1 VDFKDYYK
9 ILGVNK
15 SASQD
20 EIKKQ
25 YKKLLLKYH
34 PDKNPGDPS
43 AESKFKDVA
52 EAYEVLSDTE
62 KRRKYDNLGSS
73 WNNFSKS
80 GKRAE
85 DFDWSQWFAN
95 QQQQRKARSQS
106 GTSDF
111 GDMFGGGGSGVSDF
125 FEKIFGGGFSG
136 RSSYRQTPKR
146 GKDYHTEIEISLEQ
160 AFKGTSA
167 MLNVDGQKIEVKI
180 HPGISDGQILKI
192 SNKGY
197 PGSNGGPRGDLII
210 KVNVKNHKRV
220 ERKGDDLN
228 VDVPIDLYT
237 AVLGGETRISTFSGK
252 INLKITPETQQGKIV
267 KLSGQGMPKY
277 NLPNQRGDLYVKF
290 IINIPKNLTDKEIEL
305 FSELKKLRQYN

>member
-1 VDFKDYYK
+1 VEFKDYYK
-9 ILGVNK
+9 ILGVDK

-25 YKKLLLKYH
+25 YKKLILKYH
-34 PDKNPGDPS
+34 PDKNPNDSS
-43 AESKFKDVA
+43 AESKFKDVT
-52 EAYEVLSDTE
+52 EAYEVLSDPE
-62 KRRKYDNLGSS
+62 KRSKYDNLGSS

-80 GKRAE
+80 GRRAE
-85 DFDWSQWFAN
+85 DFDWSQWFAS
-95 QQQQRKARSQS
+95 QQQQRKARQQS
-106 GTSDF
+106 GSSDF
-111 GDMFGGGGSGVSDF
+111 GDMFGGGASGVSDF
-125 FEKIFGGGFSG
+125 FEKIFGGGYAG
-136 RSSYRQTPKR
+136 RSTYRQTPQR
-146 GKDYHTEIEISLEQ
+146 GKDYHTDIEISLEQ
-160 AFKGTSA
+160 AFKGTSI

-210 KVNVKNHKRV
+210 KVKVKDHKRV
-220 ERKGDDLN
+220 DRKGDDLY

-252 INLKITPETQQGKIV
+252 INLKIPPETQQGKVV

-277 NLPNQRGDLYVKF
+277 NLPTQRGDLYVKF
-290 IINIPKNLTDKEIEL
+290 NIKIPKDLTEKEIEL
-305 FSELKKLRQYN
+305 FTELKKLRQYN